1 LSSVLRPRQHSMGHG
16 TYSLV
21 HSTHLIVHNVIKNMA
36 CTIRP
41 NSNSTGLRLW

>member
-1 LSSVLRPRQHSMGHG
+1 
-16 TYSLV
+16 
-21 HSTHLIVHNVIKNMA
+21 MA